1 MPVHLAE
8 QNGKYCVVEPNGTV
22 KKCYDSKQ
30 AALSYLRA
38 INMNIKKSEADHV
51 PALQIVSDGTAEGT
65 RLLVHGVEVPFTG
78 VDFYCYSGEYGSCSM
93 TVRTKDIGQDGISM
107 ERSFTL
113 RHSTPPAEVPTSK
126 GALNPDAEVRNRGDA
141 VFPANSKKVKD
152 NKDHFP
158 INDANQARNALS
170 RVAQYSAVP
179 SWYSG
184 SLQELQSAVRSAV
197 SRKFPGIKVTN
208 KD

>member
-22 KKCYDSKQ
+22 KKCYDSKN
-30 AALSYLRA
+30 AALRYLRA

-51 PALQIVSDGTAEGT
+51 PALQIISDGTAEGT
-65 RLLVHGVEVPFTG
+65 KLLVHGVEVSFTG

-93 TVRTKDIGQDGISM
+93 TVRTKDVGEDGLSL

-113 RHSTPPAEVPTSK
+113 RHSTPPTEAAIK
-126 GALNPDAEVRNRGDA
+126 GALDPQAEVRNRGNV
-141 VFPANSKKVKD
+141 VFPAASKKVKD

-158 INDANQARNALS
+158 INDADQARNALS

-184 SLQELQSAVRSAV
+184 SLSELQSAVRSAV
-197 SRKFPGIKVTN
+197 SRKFPGIKVTK

>member
-22 KKCYDSKQ
+22 KKCYNSKD
-30 AALSYLRA
+30 AALRYLRA

-51 PALQIVSDGTAEGT
+51 PAIQIVSDGTAEGT
-65 RLLVHGVEVPFTG
+65 QLLIKGISVPFTG
-78 VDFYCYSGEYGSCSM
+78 VDFYCYSGDYDSCSM
-93 TVRTKDIGQDGISM
+93 TIRTKDVDENGLSM

-113 RHSTPPAEVPTSK
+113 RHSTPPAEAKVA
-126 GALNPDAEVRNRGDA
+126 GALNPDAEVRNRGTV

-152 NKDHFP
+152 KKDHFP
-158 INDANQARNALS
+158 INDADQARNALS
-170 RVAQYSAVP
+170 RVAQYSSVP

-184 SLQELQSAVRSAV
+184 SLSELQSAVRSAV
-197 SRKFPGIKVTN
+197 SRKFPGIKVT
-208 KD
+208 K

>member
-38 INMNIKKSEADHV
+38 INMNIKKSKADSV
-51 PALQIVSDGTAEGT
+51 PALQIISDGTAEGT
-65 RLLVHGVEVPFTG
+65 QLLVNGVPVEFTAM
-78 VDFYCYSGEYGSCSM
+78 DFGCYTGEYGSCSM
-93 TVRTKDIGQDGISM
+93 TVRVRDVDDKNMSI

-113 RHSTPPAEVPTSK
+113 RHYTPQSDVPTSK
-126 GALNPDAEVRNRGDA
+126 GAIDPEAEVRNRGNV
-141 VFPANSKKVKD
+141 VFPAGSKKVKD

-170 RVAQYSAVP
+170 RVAQYSSVP
-179 SWYSG
+179 GWYSG
-184 SLQELQSAVRSAV
+184 SLSELQSAVQSAV
-197 SRKFPGIKVTN
+197 SRKFPGIKVTQ